1 MKLKGKHLML
11 EYFLEDIIQLL
22 HFQQINSN
30 NRNKQ
35 LQDDDDNEEG
45 YENSQADDIEI
56 YFF

>member
-1 MKLKGKHLML
+1 ML